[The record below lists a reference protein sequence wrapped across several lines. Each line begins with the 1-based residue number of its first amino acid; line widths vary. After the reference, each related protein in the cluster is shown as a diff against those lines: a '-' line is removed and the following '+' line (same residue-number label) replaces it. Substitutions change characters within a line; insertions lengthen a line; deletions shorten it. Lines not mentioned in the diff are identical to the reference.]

1 VGGSL
6 NSDQLDQF
14 IEKWKASGAS
24 ERSNS
29 QPFLLEL
36 CETLEM
42 PRPDPRGPDPSQDA
56 YVFERDVTFLHSDGR
71 TSSGRIDLYK
81 RGSFVLES
89 KQAAG
94 ATHQAALPGLAP
106 ARPRTGAARRN
117 TPGWETAMERARGQA
132 EQYLRALPP
141 EEGRPP
147 FIIVVDVGH
156 SLELFSEFS
165 CSGGQYVPFPDPTSY
180 RVFLDDLRQPE
191 IRERLRLVW
200 TDPLALDPS
209 RRSAR
214 VTREIAEHLAALAR
228 SLEAAGNRPSDVAD
242 FLMRCLFTMFAEDVG
257 LLERAAFT
265 KMLDGLKDHPEHFK
279 AKAEDLWRAMKGGGY
294 CIAIDAM
301 VRHFNG
307 YLFAEPWALD
317 LDREQLA
324 LLMEAARADWRDV
337 EPAIFGTL
345 LERALDPRERH
356 QLGAHYT
363 PRAYVERLV
372 MPTVMEPLREEW
384 EAAKAAAMTLHIQG
398 KDAEAFRELEG
409 FHRRLCRTRVLDPA
423 CGSGNFLY
431 VCLEHMKR
439 LEGEVLEVME
449 ELSHRQESLELPIE
463 RSINPQQFLGLEL
476 NPRAAAITEL
486 VLWLGYLQW
495 HFRTRTGGAP
505 PEPIIRDFT
514 NIERRDAVL
523 AHDGERPL
531 LDSDLRP
538 VTRWDGRTYAA
549 SPTTGEPVPDETARV
564 QVWEYVN
571 PRKATWPEADFVV
584 GNPPFMGIA
593 NMRAALGDGYAETIR
608 EVYKEI
614 PGSCDYVLYWWD
626 RAADLAR
633 EGKIRRFGFIATNS
647 MRQTLNRR
655 VLERH
660 LAAKKPLSIIFAIP
674 DHPWVDAA
682 DGAAV
687 RIAMAVGEGGD
698 ARGRL
703 CAVAEEKPGD
713 ERGMAVSLTCRE
725 GKIWS
730 NLTIGPDLAAAVP
743 LRANGEICCPGVK
756 LHGSGFIVTP
766 DQARELGLGRIQG
779 LERHIRDYRNGRDIA
794 HAPRGVMVIDLFGL
808 RAGDVRQRF
817 PEVYQWVLERVKP
830 ERDQNRD
837 PKPKRYWW
845 LHGRPREE
853 LRSALS
859 GLPRY
864 IATVETSKHRFFVFL
879 EQSILPD
886 NMLVAVALDDAY
898 FLGVLSSR
906 VHVAWALAMGGRLG
920 VGNDPRYNKS
930 RCFETF
936 PFPDPPDALRE
947 RIRDLGERLDAHRK
961 RQQKQ
966 HPRLTMTGM
975 YNVLAKL
982 RAGEELGEREREI
995 NQQGLVSLLKQIH
1008 DELDAAVCRAYG
1020 WPADITE
1027 DEVLARL
1034 VELNRERAGEEA
1046 EGLVRWLRP
1055 EYQAPDAPAM
1065 AARELGL
1072 ERPAAAPARVEPMTW
1087 PREMAAQAKAVR
1099 RALSALGAPADAE
1112 TVAKC
1117 FKRAPRARVS
1127 ELLETMVT
1135 LGKARKVD
1143 GQHYETA

>member
-1 VGGSL
+1 
-6 NSDQLDQF
+6 
-14 IEKWKASGAS
+14 
-24 ERSNS
+24 
-29 QPFLLEL
+29 
-36 CETLEM
+36 M
-42 PRPDPRGPDPSQDA
+42 
-56 YVFERDVTFLHSDGR
+56 
-71 TSSGRIDLYK
+71 
-81 RGSFVLES
+81 
-89 KQAAG
+89 
-94 ATHQAALPGLAP
+94 
-106 ARPRTGAARRN
+106 
-117 TPGWETAMERARGQA
+117 
-132 EQYLRALPP
+132 
-141 EEGRPP
+141 
-147 FIIVVDVGH
+147 VDVGH

-265 KMLDGLKDHPEHFK
+265 KMLDGLKDHPERFK

-538 VTRWDGRTYAA
+538 VTRWDGRTYSA
-549 SPTTGEPVPDETARV
+549 SPTTGEKVPDETARV

-608 EVYKEI
+608 GVYKEI

-703 CAVAEEKPGD
+703 CEVTEEKPGD
-713 ERGMAVSLTCRE
+713 ERGKAVTLKQTSGRIRADLRLGADTASSLPLQSNQKMSFRGVTLAGQGFVVDRE
-725 GKIWS
+725 KAQS
-730 NLTIGPDLAAAVP
+730 
-743 LRANGEICCPGVK
+743 
-756 LHGSGFIVTP
+756 
-766 DQARELGLGRIQG
+766 LGLGRIAGIEQ
-779 LERHIRDYRNGRDIA
+779 HIVPYFCGRDLTDS
-794 HAPRGVMVIDLFGL
+794 HRDLYVIDFFGL
-808 RAGDVRQRF
+808 DETQVQDKYPVAFQH
-817 PEVYQWVLERVKP
+817 LLLRVKP
-830 ERDQNRD
+830 YRDQNNRISYRE
-837 PKPKRYWW
+837 KWW
-845 LHGRPREE
+845 IFAEPRS
-853 LRSALS
+853 LFRLAVR
-859 GLPRY
+859 GIARY
-864 IATVETSKHRFFVFL
+864 IATPRTAKHRFFTFL
-879 EQSILPD
+879 PSKALPESEV
-886 NMLVAVALDDAY
+886 VAVTVQDA
-898 FLGVLSSR
+898 FILGVLSSR
-906 VHVAWALAMGGRLG
+906 PHLIWAVPQGSTLEDR
-920 VGNDPRYNKS
+920 PRYNNS
-930 RCFETF
+930 TAFETF
-936 PFPDPPDALRE
+936 PFPDPPDALRD

-961 RQQKQ
+961 RQQER

-982 RAGEELGEREREI
+982 RAGEELSEREREI

-1020 WPADITE
+1020 WPADISE
-1027 DEVLARL
+1027 DDVLARL
-1034 VELNRERAGEEA
+1034 VELNRERAREEA

-1055 EYQAPDAPAM
+1055 EYQAPEAPAM

-1099 RALSALGAPADAE
+1099 RALSALGAPADAV

-1143 GQHYETA
+1143 GRHYETA